1 LLLISANF
9 IASDYIWDIEL
20 KRAVQRHE
28 NGEAV
33 VIPIF
38 CKPCDYEGTSFE
50 KLAGLPRNGMPRN
63 GKFICDGER
72 CDAVL
77 LTEVAQG
84 IRKKVE
90 SMLRLKSKIHTSH

>member
-50 KLAGLPRNGMPRN
+50 KLAGLPRNGT
-63 GKFICDGER
+63 FISTATNR
-72 CDAVL
+72 DAVL
-77 LTEVAQG
+77 AEVARG

-90 SMLRLKSKIHTSH
+90 SMLGS

>member
-1 LLLISANF
+1 MLLISANF

-50 KLAGLPRNGMPRN
+50 KLAGLPRNGT
-63 GKFICDGER
+63 FISTATNR
-72 CDAVL
+72 DAVGPCRSSPK
-77 LTEVAQG
+77 VFA
-84 IRKKVE
+84 RKLNLCSV
-90 SMLRLKSKIHTSH
+90 